1 MWGWRDGWAFC
12 RQLFSFNDPLLYR
25 FNQSKMRS
33 HWQQELVKSLLSSNA
48 ASWGRDCE
56 LSGQRTALLS
66 LAKFRCVK
74 WSFIASIKILLELK
88 KKKKKNFVVKHV
100 RALDR
105 IRSPNLQSFISGQ
118 LGHHYTQNH
127 QPVPPKLFNK
137 PKLMYFFKS
146 SQ

>member
-1 MWGWRDGWAFC
+1 MCKVVFHCQYKNIIGI
-12 RQLFSFNDPLLYR
+12 
-25 FNQSKMRS
+25 
-33 HWQQELVKSLLSSNA
+33 E
-48 ASWGRDCE
+48 
-56 LSGQRTALLS
+56 
-66 LAKFRCVK
+66 
-74 WSFIASIKILLELK
+74 

-137 PKLMYFFKS
+137 PKLMDFFKS